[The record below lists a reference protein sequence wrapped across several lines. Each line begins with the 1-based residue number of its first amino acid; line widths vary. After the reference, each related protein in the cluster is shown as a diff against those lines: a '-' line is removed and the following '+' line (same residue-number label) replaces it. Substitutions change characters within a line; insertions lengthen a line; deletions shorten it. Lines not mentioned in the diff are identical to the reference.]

1 MMSLIRA
8 PLLISLGLL
17 LAGHEALAKVPM
29 KQAFRISS
37 FSWENCDGG
46 KDPVLI
52 KSLNVEPNPIVEP
65 GNVTVSAETHTSVP
79 LSSPLKV
86 DLTVQKEMAGFWVK
100 VPCVEQIGSCTYEDI
115 CNVFDIFLP
124 PGEPCPEPLHTYG
137 LPCHCPFKEGK
148 YSLPKSVINIPH
160 LDLPSWLSTGNYR
173 IQNILSSGK
182 KHLGCFKID
191 VSLEAIN
198 VAPAAAE

>member
-1 MMSLIRA
+1 MVPGCNLEVA
-8 PLLISLGLL
+8 PEERLPLTCDP
-17 LAGHEALAKVPM
+17 LAFP
-29 KQAFRISS
+29 Q
-37 FSWENCDGG
+37 
-46 KDPVLI
+46 
-52 KSLNVEPNPIVEP
+52 
-65 GNVTVSAETHTSVP
+65 
-79 LSSPLKV
+79 
-86 DLTVQKEMAGFWVK
+86 
-100 VPCVEQIGSCTYEDI
+100 
-115 CNVFDIFLP
+115 
-124 PGEPCPEPLHTYG
+124 
-137 LPCHCPFKEGK
+137 GK